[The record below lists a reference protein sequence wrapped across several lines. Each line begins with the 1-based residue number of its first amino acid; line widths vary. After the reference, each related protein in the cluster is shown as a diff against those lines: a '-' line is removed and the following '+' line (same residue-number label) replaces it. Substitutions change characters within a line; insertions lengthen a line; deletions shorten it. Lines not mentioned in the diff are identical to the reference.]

1 MDCVIVNM
9 PSHYEATTG
18 FVYLN
23 SEDLRS
29 EFVKAGDF
37 VYRCLPHHR
46 VRHGTIAMNVV
57 QRNQVG
63 GKSVSVYSENITS
76 LPEIKGLY
84 IDVEWLIRDTS
95 KEPPEIAARFKAHF
109 NRHVLTGGQ
118 DVLLYIDDNLA
129 KCKVKIEGRG
139 LMTNKSWVRVIS

>member
-1 MDCVIVNM
+1 MDFVIVNM

-29 EFVKAGDF
+29 EFVKVGDF

-46 VRHGTIAMNVV
+46 VQPGTIAMNVV
-57 QRNQVG
+57 QRNQAGEKRVWVLAF
-63 GKSVSVYSENITS
+63 SISS
-76 LPEIKGLY
+76 LQEIKGLY
-84 IDVEWLIRDTS
+84 IDVEWLIRDTT
-95 KEPPEIAARFKAHF
+95 KEPPEIEARFKSHF

-118 DVLLYIDDNLA
+118 EVLLYIDDNLA
-129 KCKVKIEGRG
+129 KCKVKIEGQG
-139 LMTNKSWVRVIS
+139 MMTNKTWIRSC